1 MHSVRI
7 EVAKLNLVG
16 TRITHHATGDA
27 GIGENNVEPTAK
39 RSSLC
44 FYDTTMYNALW
55 YYGTVLLWYFGT
67 MVVEQCALSYYGI
80 TVLWYSATMVIWYY
94 GIMIQ

>member
-1 MHSVRI
+1 MSNLP
-7 EVAKLNLVG
+7 LNEAAYVSMIL
-16 TRITHHATGDA
+16 R
-27 GIGENNVEPTAK
+27 
-39 RSSLC
+39 C
-44 FYDTTMYNALW
+44 TMLLW